1 MDIILRIKYLP
12 YMYIPVTFSFART
25 KNILHSN
32 EIVEM
37 YFSEQS
43 KFFFTGHVS
52 KRRMRKIN

>member
-1 MDIILRIKYLP
+1 
-12 YMYIPVTFSFART
+12 MYIPVMFSFARNR
-25 KNILHSN
+25 NILHSN

-52 KRRMRKIN
+52 KRRMGKIN